1 MALVDLIFNDKTLQP
16 DEFSEKLISQLGNK
30 ERLTTLYKN
39 LIREKYLPLREQQK
53 TNAATDLQKQVK
65 RAVRDD
71 PKFMK
76 KIG

>member
-16 DEFSEKLISQLGNK
+16 DEFTEKMIHQLGNK
-30 ERLTTLYKN
+30 ERLTNLYKN
-39 LIREKYLPLREQQK
+39 LIRDKYLPLREQQK
-53 TNAATDLQKQVK
+53 AKAATHLQKQVK

-76 KIG
+76 KLG